1 MALAALAAAIWLQPL
16 AQQHSVV
23 FIDVAADYGITF
35 EGIGAAMREASAVLK
50 QGKSSTLFFG
60 PGEHHVE
67 MTGSLFNV
75 TQLAAPEEGRLTLAG
90 AGMLQTTLNLTTHG
104 HDVITGTSGTKR
116 LTVRDLTFARAPAQT
131 TTQGSLMAVD
141 DTGVTIKIQSG
152 FPQIDELLVD
162 RAPRIRAEQ
171 GLFLRRY
178 HRTAGDGLHIVTNAS
193 CTKANGDTSAC
204 PWPETVNYQLHFACG
219 GDGSIC
225 PKITSPSPGVWR
237 LAVTNWDYATGEMQR
252 YRNDMSNPAAVVG
265 VKVKHGGQSFYL
277 QRCQNITFESVRWLG
292 HSRGILRQCDDV
304 VLKHTRVERNP
315 WIAAEE
321 ALSTP
326 GGGPQVNT
334 CNHLTVFNHTSVGTG
349 DDSLG
354 LFNIAAGSVKQ
365 CHIRDSFARGILLC
379 NVSDEFAA
387 TAFDPA
393 SGNVLLRNPSYRPIA
408 DNVTCG

>member
-1 MALAALAAAIWLQPL
+1 MTELNSRLHERTAHPDEPIPGLAFVWQDRALGDPFPPATRRIASHLRATYEQA
-16 AQQHSVV
+16 
-23 FIDVAADYGITF
+23 G
-35 EGIGAAMREASAVLK
+35 EGGAAV
-50 QGKSSTLFFG
+50 TLFFG

-104 HDVITGTSGTKR
+104 HDVIEGTSGTKR

-141 DTGVTIKIQSG
+141 ETGVTIKIQSG

-225 PKITSPSPGVWR
+225 PKITSPSPSVWR

-252 YRNDMSNPAAVVG
+252 YRNDMSNPAAVV
-265 VKVKHGGQSFYL
+265 
-277 QRCQNITFESVRWLG
+277 
-292 HSRGILRQCDDV
+292 
-304 VLKHTRVERNP
+304 
-315 WIAAEE
+315 
-321 ALSTP
+321 
-326 GGGPQVNT
+326 
-334 CNHLTVFNHTSVGTG
+334 
-349 DDSLG
+349 
-354 LFNIAAGSVKQ
+354 
-365 CHIRDSFARGILLC
+365 
-379 NVSDEFAA
+379 
-387 TAFDPA
+387 
-393 SGNVLLRNPSYRPIA
+393 
-408 DNVTCG
+408 